1 MNLQTR
7 TARGG
12 TLVLG
17 GGFAGGYVARRLG
30 RDGATIV
37 NPSNYMLYTPL
48 LPEAAAGSIEPRHVT
63 VPLRSMAPH
72 AALLLGS
79 AVALDPEARTVRV
92 ESEAGSFSVEYEDLV
107 VALGAVTRM
116 PAVPGLREHALSVKD
131 VGDAIRLRNQVL
143 RQIELADAAP
153 ESAAWRLTFV
163 FAGAGFAGV
172 ETIAEL
178 QELVAGALRRHPRL
192 AGVEPRWLLVD
203 PSERIL
209 GQTPDRLAGFAART
223 LERRGIEI
231 LTGTKL
237 AAVDA
242 GGATLSDGR
251 RIESETVVWT
261 AGVTAH
267 PLVEALGLPTDHRGR
282 VLVDETLAVRGMPGV
297 WSLGDCAAVPNAATP
312 GELDPATCQH
322 ALRQARRLA
331 RNIKGEARPYRYRT
345 RGQMATLGTRHGI
358 AVVGGLR
365 VRGLLGW
372 AIARGYHLIQLPFAS
387 RRMRV
392 MADWAAA
399 AWFPRDV
406 AELTDGSR

>member
-1 MNLQTR
+1 
-7 TARGG
+7 
-12 TLVLG
+12 
-17 GGFAGGYVARRLG
+17 
-30 RDGATIV
+30 
-37 NPSNYMLYTPL
+37 
-48 LPEAAAGSIEPRHVT
+48 
-63 VPLRSMAPH
+63 
-72 AALLLGS
+72 
-79 AVALDPEARTVRV
+79 
-92 ESEAGSFSVEYEDLV
+92 
-107 VALGAVTRM
+107 
-116 PAVPGLREHALSVKD
+116 
-131 VGDAIRLRNQVL
+131 VL

-153 ESAAWRLTFV
+153 ESASRRLTFV
-163 FAGAGFAGV
+163 IAGAGFAGV
-172 ETIAEL
+172 EAIAEL
-178 QELVAGALRRHPRL
+178 EELTASALRHHPRL
-192 AGVEPRWLLVD
+192 EGVLPRWILVD
-203 PSERIL
+203 PGERIL
-209 GQTPDRLAGFAART
+209 NQTPEGLARFAERRLA
-223 LERRGIEI
+223 RRGIEI

-237 AAVDA
+237 AAIDA

-267 PLVEALGLPTDHRGR
+267 PLLEALGLPTDHRGR

-372 AIARGYHLIQLPFAS
+372 TIARGYHLIQLPFAS

-399 AWFPRDV
+399 AMFPRDV